1 MIQSIEFS
9 NYRIFIS
16 PQKLRLAPITV
27 IFGKNNTGKSAILKL
42 PLLINSALKG
52 DSTEVFSKKIN
63 EVKICD
69 EYRDVIYKKGSKAI
83 KLKLI
88 STYQDTLEVS
98 FYVDASDK
106 ALQSHIEEWVLTAS
120 NGRQIKVYRNDNNEL
135 QTEEGIKVRFM
146 GVVPRNGI
154 EDQWVYDTMKHFE
167 VSINYL
173 EAIRNLPKRDYRLQ
187 DDDISFVG
195 PKGEHAYDQIINDEK
210 LREKV
215 SAWYENT
222 FDGWQ
227 VSIDKTHDPVFYI
240 ELQQQ
245 DIENNILDTGAGI
258 VQSMPVIIAL
268 GMNNDDD
275 ARLNIVEEPETHLHP
290 AAHAT
295 MAEYIATEIKQNS
308 QKRVLIET
316 HSLNFILRLRLMVAK
331 GELTPNDIALY
342 YVEFD
347 KIDKGSNLKEVYI
360 KEDGNVSDWPQNVFN
375 ESLEEALKL
384 RTAQMQRK

>member
-1 MIQSIEFS
+1 MIESIEFS
-9 NYRIFIS
+9 NYRIFAL

-52 DSTEVFSKKIN
+52 DSAEVFSKKIN
-63 EVKICD
+63 EVRICD

-88 STYQDTLEVS
+88 STNQDTLEVS

-106 ALQSHIEEWVLTAS
+106 ALQTHIEEWILTTS
-120 NGRQIKVYRNDNNEL
+120 DGQQIKVCRNDDNEL
-135 QTEEGIKVRFM
+135 QTEEGTKVRFM
-146 GVVPRNGI
+146 GFIPQEGI
-154 EDQWVYDTMKHFE
+154 ENRWIKILQHFDE
-167 VSINYL
+167 SVDYL
-173 EAIRNLPKRDYRLQ
+173 EAIRELPIRDYRLQ
-187 DDDISFVG
+187 DSKVSFVG
-195 PKGEHAYDQIINDEK
+195 PKGEHAYDHIINDEE

-245 DIENNILDTGAGI
+245 DIKNNILDTGAGI

-268 GMNNDDD
+268 GMNNDDG

-295 MAEYIATEIKQNS
+295 MAEYIATEIKRNL
-308 QKRVLIET
+308 QKRILIET

-331 GELTPNDIALY
+331 GELNPNDIALY

-347 KIDKGSNLKEVYI
+347 KMNKGSNLKEVNI

>member
-1 MIQSIEFS
+1 M
-9 NYRIFIS
+9 
-16 PQKLRLAPITV
+16 RLAPITV

-42 PLLINSALKG
+42 PLLINSALNLKG
-52 DSTEVFSKKIN
+52 DSEEVFSRKIN
-63 EVKICD
+63 EVRICD
-69 EYRDVIYKKGSKAI
+69 EYRDVIYKKGNKAI

-88 STYQDTLEVS
+88 STNQDTLEVS

-106 ALQSHIEEWVLTAS
+106 ALQTHIEEWILTTS
-120 NGRQIKVYRNDNNEL
+120 DGQQIKVHRNENNKL
-135 QTEEGIKVRFM
+135 QTEQGAKVSFNGVIPQEGIENRWI
-146 GVVPRNGI
+146 NI
-154 EDQWVYDTMKHFE
+154 LQHFDE
-167 VSINYL
+167 SVDYL
-173 EAIRNLPKRDYRLQ
+173 EAIRDLPIRDYRLQ
-187 DDDISFVG
+187 DSKVSFIG
-195 PKGEHAYDQIINDEK
+195 PKGEHAYDHIINDEK

>member
-1 MIQSIEFS
+1 MIESIEFS
-9 NYRIFIS
+9 NYRIFAL

-52 DSTEVFSKKIN
+52 DSAEVFSKKIN
-63 EVKICD
+63 EVRICD

-88 STYQDTLEVS
+88 STNQDTLEVS

-106 ALQSHIEEWVLTAS
+106 ALQTHIEEWILTTS
-120 NGRQIKVYRNDNNEL
+120 DGQQIKVHRNENNKL
-135 QTEEGIKVRFM
+135 QTEQGAKVSFNGVIPQEGIENRW
-146 GVVPRNGI
+146 I
-154 EDQWVYDTMKHFE
+154 DILQHFE
-167 VSINYL
+167 ESVDYL
-173 EAIRNLPKRDYRLQ
+173 EAIRELPIRDYRLQ
-187 DDDISFVG
+187 DSKVSFVG
-195 PKGEHAYDQIINDEK
+195 PKGEHAYDHIINDEE

-245 DIENNILDTGAGI
+245 DIKNNILDTGAGI

-268 GMNNDDD
+268 GMNNDDG

-295 MAEYIATEIKQNS
+295 MAEYIATEIKRNP
-308 QKRVLIET
+308 QKRILIET

-331 GELTPNDIALY
+331 GELNPNDIALY

-347 KIDKGSNLKEVYI
+347 KMNKGSNLKKVNI